1 MKIKHSFEAH
11 PDGCFE
17 TGLPALLCTNG
28 LVKPLNAK
36 KIGSQ
41 NLAKKLEIEGFGQ
54 EDWSNNIWTVKSR
67 RLSKQPGK
75 NVLTATL
82 IFNFPPKI
90 SKNPLPNDWA
100 NLVKALVLLR

>member
-17 TGLPALLCTNG
+17 TGLPALLSTNG

-41 NLAKKLEIEGFGQ
+41 NLGIH
-54 EDWSNNIWTVKSR
+54 N
-67 RLSKQPGK
+67 
-75 NVLTATL
+75 
-82 IFNFPPKI
+82 FNFPDVK
-90 SKNPLPNDWA
+90 KYLLKTDNAMFLVPLQ
-100 NLVKALVLLR
+100 VLIILPDLFHGQCRIEYLKTELL